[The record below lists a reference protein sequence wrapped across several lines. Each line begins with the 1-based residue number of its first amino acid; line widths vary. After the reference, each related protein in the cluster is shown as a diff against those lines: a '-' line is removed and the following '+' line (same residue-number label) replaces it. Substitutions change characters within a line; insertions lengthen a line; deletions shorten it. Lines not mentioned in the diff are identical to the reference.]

1 MKMPIWN
8 NRELVG
14 HASSVASAKRL
25 LKKTLT
31 IHPMFEL
38 SVWERSP
45 AMQEILGLPAGYVY
59 AISYTYAKG

>member
-8 NRELVG
+8 NRELIG
-14 HASSVASAKRL
+14 YASSVASAVRL

-38 SVWERSP
+38 TVWERP
-45 AMQEILGLPAGYVY
+45 AHIQEILGLPAGYVY
-59 AISYTYAKG
+59 SVSYTYAK